1 MSRGSHNIRYLRKF
15 NISYCRY
22 WLRGE
27 REHRRRRVRVAHAD
41 DNVRG
46 GRQRAGG
53 RQRRQGLQGQGRGR
67 GPPRPR
73 PWPRVSRRSKLHSD
87 IVAELT
93 EETKEKAK
101 KSRQTCRP
109 IKLLMASS
117 VNPAGTARVE
127 ESVQAASPASTA
139 AAAPASAAATKAAKV
154 TNRTP
159 GNIGICGAVRYYGRR
174 AGGNGGKA
182 PSTKKFKVAIAIGHG
197 KQSGIIHTGQIFPSG
212 CVCFVIGAAPSPPLP
227 PPPTTGHRATSS
239 VPDIKTGCGTT
250 RTRTQIHTR

>member
-1 MSRGSHNIRYLRKF
+1 
-15 NISYCRY
+15 
-22 WLRGE
+22 
-27 REHRRRRVRVAHAD
+27 
-41 DNVRG
+41 
-46 GRQRAGG
+46 
-53 RQRRQGLQGQGRGR
+53 
-67 GPPRPR
+67 
-73 PWPRVSRRSKLHSD
+73 
-87 IVAELT
+87 
-93 EETKEKAK
+93 
-101 KSRQTCRP
+101 
-109 IKLLMASS
+109 MASS

-239 VPDIKTGCGTT
+239 VPDIVNDNVVEVGLVNFITVG
-250 RTRTQIHTR
+250 